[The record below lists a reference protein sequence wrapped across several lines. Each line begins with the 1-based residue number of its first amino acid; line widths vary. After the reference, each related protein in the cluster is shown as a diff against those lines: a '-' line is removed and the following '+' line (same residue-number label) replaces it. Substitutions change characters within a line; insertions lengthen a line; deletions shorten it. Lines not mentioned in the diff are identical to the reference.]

1 MELDALRQL
10 WSREGDS
17 VGGNSSITVS
27 ITSVDSSASVTPT
40 SKNPMFLFSPYSF
53 GATCPAKSFWFALP
67 LPVGGERENPLS
79 YYKAQIKPPPCF
91 C

>member
-1 MELDALRQL
+1 MKLDALRQL

-17 VGGNSSITVS
+17 VCGNSS
-27 ITSVDSSASVTPT
+27 SVHHCSSASVTPT
-40 SKNPMFLFSPYSF
+40 SKNPMFLFSAYSF

-79 YYKAQIKPPPCF
+79 YYKAQIK
-91 C
+91 